1 MKEQDWKK
9 LQTSAHVR
17 NIMQYYSK
25 IKNGFASEKRI
36 DTIADELVM
45 IYGIDQIK
53 KELIQLKAKL
63 EKYKKQSG
71 LDKI

>member
-36 DTIADELVM
+36 NTIADEIVM

-53 KELIQLKAKL
+53 KELIQLKVKL
-63 EKYKKQSG
+63 EKYKKTSG
-71 LDKI
+71 LDRI